1 MELGL
6 PIFEQVMMQRGET
19 DKGDHGDANNGH
31 TNHNQ

>member
-1 MELGL
+1 
-6 PIFEQVMMQRGET
+6 MMQRGET